1 LLFGCVATFGGACWY
16 TTRNV
21 THLVLRE
28 TERASADQVGRPLDH
43 RRRRRGNGLTAEW
56 HDWAGDH
63 PMPQLGDFAVLKVKE
78 EGEPAV
84 ALGGLFNES
93 WKLQ

>member
-1 LLFGCVATFGGACWY
+1 
-16 TTRNV
+16 
-21 THLVLRE
+21 
-28 TERASADQVGRPLDH
+28 
-43 RRRRRGNGLTAEW
+43 
-56 HDWAGDH
+56 
-63 PMPQLGDFAVLKVKE
+63 MPQLGDFAVLKVKE